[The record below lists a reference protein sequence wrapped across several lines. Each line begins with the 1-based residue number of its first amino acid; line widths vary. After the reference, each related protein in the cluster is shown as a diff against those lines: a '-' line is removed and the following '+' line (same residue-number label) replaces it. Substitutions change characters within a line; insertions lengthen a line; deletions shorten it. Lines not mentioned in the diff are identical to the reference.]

1 MENKKFE
8 DLTTEDF
15 KEIKIEFAPGC
26 FDNFDGTQEELDEL
40 VAHIKNM
47 ITSGDISE
55 NSRQLSE
62 EDFEEL
68 PEEIQEQLFNAF
80 DDESN
85 NKRTLN

>member
-80 DDESN
+80 NDESN